1 MKRPDWTTGNAIEL
15 LENGEEFFPA
25 VFAAIESARR
35 EVLIETF
42 ILFEDKVG
50 LALREVLIAAARRGV
65 QVEMTVDGFTLGK
78 MITLAIRTAPAT
90 MIPKTRLESTPP
102 RSTRSR

>member
-1 MKRPDWTTGNAIEL
+1 MKRPDWSAGNRLEL

-25 VFAAIESARR
+25 VFAAIEAAKH

-50 LALREVLIAAARRGV
+50 LALREVLIAAAKRGV
-65 QVEMTVDGFTLGK
+65 RVDMTVDGFGSPELSMNFVSGLTDAGV
-78 MITLAIRTAPAT
+78 
-90 MIPKTRLESTPP
+90 RLQ
-102 RSTRSR
+102 RSRHG